1 MSENEKVKLGRFSGI
16 SGSTLKIIAII
27 IMFIDHLA
35 AVVIIEL
42 PAYFYQQ
49 NSMEKYQAMI
59 KLYYL
64 MRIIGRIA
72 FPIFIFLMLE
82 GIKYTKNKYKY
93 LLRMFIFAV
102 ISEIPFT
109 LAIKGSIKGISA
121 TNVFFTLTIGLAVC
135 ILLDKLLQQKNRL
148 WLFAALPII
157 AIGGFLA
164 EFLNTDYSYFGV
176 LAIIAGCLVEKFV
189 RHLGIGIWKISNEK
203 LCQICAIV
211 AICVVLSIQSKQET
225 YCAFSLIPIC
235 LYNGKRG
242 IKMKYFFYAFYPV
255 HLLLLVAVKY
265 LITGV

>member
-1 MSENEKVKLGRFSGI
+1 MNENEKVKPDRFSGI

-35 AVVIIEL
+35 AIVIIEL
-42 PAYFYQQ
+42 PTYFYQ
-49 NSMEKYQAMI
+49 NNNMEKYHTMI
-59 KLYYL
+59 NLYYF
-64 MRIIGRIA
+64 MRIIGRLA

-109 LAIKGSIKGISA
+109 LAIKGRITGISA

-135 ILLDKLLQQKNRL
+135 ILLEKLFKQKNRL
-148 WLFAALPII
+148 WLLASLPII
-157 AIGGFLA
+157 AAGACLA
-164 EFLNTDYSYFGV
+164 ELLDTDYSYFGV
-176 LAIIAGCLVEKFV
+176 LAIITGYLLEIFV
-189 RHLGIGIWKISNEK
+189 RYSGISVWKFSNEK

-211 AICVVLSIQSKQET
+211 AICVVLSIQSKLEA
-225 YCAFSLIPIC
+225 YCLFSLIPIC

-255 HLLLLVAVKY
+255 HLMLLVILKY
-265 LITGV
+265 LITGI